1 MWYICIK
8 DVVMK
13 DNGVPTG
20 EVAFAKGKIY
30 DWRRNRDIEE
40 EIKSYVT
47 TDDLWPS
54 QHVWLDIHNDPLFK
68 RHFKRYRKPR
78 IREVDPKEFVIGK
91 YL

>member
-1 MWYICIK
+1 MWYICIE
-8 DVVMK
+8 DVVME

-20 EVAFAKGKIY
+20 EVAFTKGKIY
-30 DWRRNRDIEE
+30 DWRKTKDRDADVD
-40 EIKSYVT
+40 YCT
-47 TDDLWPS
+47 TDDLWDND
-54 QHVWLDIHNDPLFK
+54 HYWEDIHNDPLFK